1 MIILLYKEFRFVFN
15 MYIDVVDKF
24 ICFVV
29 SIEFCLKN
37 LYFFWNVNLIKIVWI
52 NNIWIINMNIKVC
65 VI

>member
-15 MYIDVVDKF
+15 MYIDVVDNF

-37 LYFFWNVNLIKIVWI
+37 LYFFWNVNLIKIVLI
-52 NNIWIINMNIKVC
+52 FELFNCLGK
-65 VI
+65 